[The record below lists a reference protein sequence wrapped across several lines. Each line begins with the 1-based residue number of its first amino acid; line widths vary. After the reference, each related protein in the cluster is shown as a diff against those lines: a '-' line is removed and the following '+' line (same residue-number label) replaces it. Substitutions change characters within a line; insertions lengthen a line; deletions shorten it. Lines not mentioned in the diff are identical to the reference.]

1 MHNANLHKILRVER
15 AINYN
20 ISISKENLDITQLA
34 PIFPALHDR
43 MIDTESV
50 SFKDESLIK
59 LFDQT
64 SPDKI
69 KKIDI
74 LKFGKQLHISN
85 IELGLAL
92 ADDEIEF
99 LFDNYVELD
108 RNPTDVELMMFAQAN
123 SEHCRHKIFNA
134 DWVIDGIKQKLFFF
148 IFHD

>member
-20 ISISKENLDITQLA
+20 ISISKENLDITQLS

-43 MIDTESV
+43 MIESV
-50 SFKDESLIK
+50 SFKDESLIN

-74 LKFGKQLHISN
+74 LKFGKKQLHTSN

-92 ADDEIEF
+92 ADDEIDF
-99 LFDNYVELD
+99 LIAE
-108 RNPTDVELMMFAQAN
+108 
-123 SEHCRHKIFNA
+123 
-134 DWVIDGIKQKLFFF
+134 KLFF
-148 IFHD
+148 I

>member
-43 MIDTESV
+43 MIESV
-50 SFKDESLIK
+50 SFKDESLIN

-74 LKFGKQLHISN
+74 LKFGKKQLHTSN

-92 ADDEIEF
+92 ADDEIDF

-134 DWVIDGIKQKLFFF
+134 DWVIDGIKQKLFF